1 MNKDVRLVVVPA
13 ALVGLLLL
21 GGCTQRAETGW
32 ATLDSATET
41 VEATNTAAPIE
52 QPLQS
57 TPSTGAVVDPA
68 VAAKP
73 AARGSVKLF
82 GLCTKPATPTLAQ
95 LKGWGVSSATVQYPG
110 KGSVKVSGV
119 KFMTVLTNVD
129 VSEDAMYAMFKSA
142 NGSEVLVPLSD
153 TVASPDSMLEIDAS
167 GKVNCVFPGAE
178 SDTYWAKDIV
188 SIEFKQAP

>member
-1 MNKDVRLVVVPA
+1 MHIRLIAVPV

-21 GGCTQRAETGW
+21 GGCTQRSESGW

-52 QPLQS
+52 QPAPGSIS
-57 TPSTGAVVDPA
+57 TTGGVVNPASTT
-68 VAAKP
+68 KP
-73 AARGSVKLF
+73 VARGSVKMF
-82 GLCTKPATPTLAQ
+82 GLCTKPATLTVAQ
-95 LKGWGVSSATVQYPG
+95 LKGWGVSSATVSYPA

-119 KFMTVLTNVD
+119 KYMTVLTNVD
-129 VSEDAMYAMFKSA
+129 VSEDAMYVLFTSA

-153 TVASPDSMLEIDAS
+153 TVASPDSMLEIETS

-188 SIEFKQAP
+188 SMEFKQTP